1 MMSPRGKYPARQH
14 MLHLMK
20 RRLKGSRR
28 KINEHYNRTLYMSDL
43 LWVKFQVGA
52 YQYQLKHLRWYLE
65 EGTNLLLPDTRY
77 RHWLTVKVILEA
89 LDKEAD
95 WTPQLQGSWTGPTG
109 NEIEGQN

>member
-1 MMSPRGKYPARQH
+1 MRPKSKYQARQH

-28 KINEHYNRTLYMSDL
+28 KINEHYNRTLYMSDV
-43 LWVKFQVGA
+43 LWTGFQVGV

-65 EGTNLLLPDTRY
+65 EGIRPLLPATRY

-89 LDKEAD
+89 LGKEAG
-95 WTPQLQGSWTGPTG
+95 WTAQLRGSWTSPAD
-109 NEIEGQN
+109 NRIEDDN

>member
-1 MMSPRGKYPARQH
+1 MRPRGKHQARQH

-20 RRLKGSRR
+20 RRLRGSRQ
-28 KINEHYNRTLYMSDL
+28 KINIHYNQTLYMADL
-43 LWVKFQVGA
+43 LWTAFQVGA
-52 YQYQLKHLRWYLE
+52 YQYQLKHLKWFLE
-65 EGTNLLLPDTRY
+65 EGTKRLLPATRY

-95 WTPQLQGSWTGPTG
+95 WTPQLQGSWTSPTG

>member
-1 MMSPRGKYPARQH
+1 MRPRGKYQARQH

-43 LWVKFQVGA
+43 LWERFQIGV
-52 YQYQLKHLRWYLE
+52 YQYQLKHLKFYLE
-65 EGTNLLLPDTRY
+65 EGTKLLLPATRY
-77 RHWLTVKVILEA
+77 RHWLTVKIILEA

-95 WTPQLQGSWTGPTG
+95 WAGKLQGSWGSPAG
-109 NEIEGQN
+109 YESQDSD